1 MRMFHRAVFFLIVGF
16 FIPAILL
23 AADVSPSRDVVPE
36 KFRNP
41 PGKRYSI
48 FAGDP
53 KRVQKANEVQVK
65 DFSASVEVEPNVFRL
80 SGETQQ
86 VVATF
91 SIRNRSDRDY
101 TLSFPDAQRY
111 DLALVTKDDKLIYLW
126 SSDKIFVQQ
135 TGMSFI
141 NGGEILQFKQS
152 LEKELLMEKVDPGSY
167 KIAMILSNY
176 PELKAAAEIQ
186 ITP

>member
-1 MRMFHRAVFFLIVGF
+1 MVLKSLTVFSLLVTGASVVIAVDINPMRKVQ
-16 FIPAILL
+16 P
-23 AADVSPSRDVVPE
+23 D

-53 KRVQKANEVQVK
+53 ERVQKANEVKVK
-65 DFSASVEVEPNVFRL
+65 DLTAAVELSPPSFSL
-80 SGETQQ
+80 SGENEE

-91 SIRNRSDRDY
+91 TVRNRSDNDY

-111 DLALVTKDDKLIYLW
+111 DLALVTLDDKLIYLW
-126 SSDKIFVQQ
+126 SSDKMFVQQ
-135 TGMSFI
+135 TGMSFM
-141 NGGEILQFKQS
+141 NGGEILQFRES
-152 LEKELLMEKVDPGSY
+152 LSKELLTGKLQPGTY

-176 PELKAAAEIQ
+176 PEVKAAAEFEVR
-186 ITP
+186 P

>member
-1 MRMFHRAVFFLIVGF
+1 MVGF
-16 FIPAILL
+16 FVPTVLI
-23 AADVSPSRDVVPE
+23 AADISPSRSVVPE

-53 KRVQKANEVQVK
+53 ERVQKANEVQVK
-65 DFSASVEVEPNVFRL
+65 DFSASVEVEPSVFSL
-80 SGETQQ
+80 GGEMEE

-91 SIRNRSDRDY
+91 TIRNRSDRDY

-111 DLALVTKDDKLIYLW
+111 DLALVTMADKLIYLW
-126 SSDKIFVQQ
+126 SSDKMFVQQ

-152 LEKELLMEKVDPGSY
+152 LSKELLTEKVEPGTY
-167 KIAMILSNY
+167 KLAMILSNY
-176 PELKAAAEIQ
+176 PELKAADEIK